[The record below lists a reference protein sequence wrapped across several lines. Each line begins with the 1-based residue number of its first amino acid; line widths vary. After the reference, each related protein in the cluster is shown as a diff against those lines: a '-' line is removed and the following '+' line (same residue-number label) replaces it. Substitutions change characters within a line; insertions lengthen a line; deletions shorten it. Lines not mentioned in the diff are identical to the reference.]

1 MTGALTC
8 TRQALKPGM
17 LINVGVVYRSP
28 RLQALPILAKYL
40 HTTPSAIRRLN
51 PDIGALFTDSTP

>member
-1 MTGALTC
+1 
-8 TRQALKPGM
+8 M